1 MEKEELEETVNRW
14 RTRIEELGV
23 GGIVDTLLVAF
34 APFAPIG
41 AQLLYIAQ
49 PVAGLIVERNTIS
62 RWATL
67 LEEPDG
73 IEWLRVQLTGQ
84 IDERE

>member
-1 MEKEELEETVNRW
+1 MEKEHIQETIKEW

-23 GGIVDTLLVAF
+23 EGIVDTLLVAF
-34 APFAPIG
+34 TPFAPIG

-49 PVAGLIVERNTIS
+49 PVMGLFVERNSIS

-73 IEWLRVQLTGQ
+73 MDWLRVQLTGHT
-84 IDERE
+84 DE

>member
-1 MEKEELEETVNRW
+1 MENEEVQKTISRW

-23 GGIVDTLLVAF
+23 GGIVDTFLLAF

-49 PVAGLIVERNTIS
+49 PIMGLFVERNVIS
-62 RWATL
+62 RWAVL

-73 IEWLRVQLTGQ
+73 IEWLRVQLTGH
-84 IDERE
+84 DNE

>member
-1 MEKEELEETVNRW
+1 MENEEVQETINRW

-23 GGIVDTLLVAF
+23 GGIVDTLLLAF

-49 PVAGLIVERNTIS
+49 PVMGLFVERNVIS
-62 RWATL
+62 RWARL

-73 IEWLRVQLTGQ
+73 LEWLRVQLTGHT
-84 IDERE
+84 DE

>member
-1 MEKEELEETVNRW
+1 MEKEEVRETIKQW
-14 RTRIEELGV
+14 RIRIDELGV

-34 APFAPIG
+34 APLAPIG

-49 PVAGLIVERNTIS
+49 PVAGLFIERNVIS

-73 IEWLRVQLTGQ
+73 IEWLRVQLTGH

>member
-1 MEKEELEETVNRW
+1 MENEEVQATINRW

-23 GGIVDTLLVAF
+23 GGMVDTLLIVM
-34 APFAPIG
+34 APLAPIG

-49 PVAGLIVERNTIS
+49 PVMGLFVERNSIS
-62 RWATL
+62 QWATL

-73 IEWLRVQLTGQ
+73 LDWLRVQLTGHS
-84 IDERE
+84 DER